1 MEILFNTP
9 RPSVPAAVRV
19 PVFGVAASVRAHVP
33 AMAAVA
39 GVSTTGEFS
48 KCSKSNSMGTV
59 SYLAEGTAVSILV
72 DGKQASVQLQTAKA
86 RMAQGGNARGIP
98 PRGRPV

>member
-1 MEILFNTP
+1 MVSIWNAP
-9 RPSVPAAVRV
+9 RPSVPAVRV
-19 PVFGVAASVRAHVP
+19 PAFAVSPTQAHVLGFVAAAAP
-33 AMAAVA
+33 ACK
-39 GVSTTGEFS
+39 TRTN
-48 KCSKSNSMGTV
+48 NSMDTI

>member
-1 MEILFNTP
+1 VKSIWNAP
-9 RPSVPAAVRV
+9 RPSVPTVCVSAFATSPART
-19 PVFGVAASVRAHVP
+19 HVP
-33 AMAAVA
+33 GLLAVTAPTGKA
-39 GVSTTGEFS
+39 G
-48 KCSKSNSMGTV
+48 KNISMGTV

-72 DGKQASVQLQTAKA
+72 DGKQESVQLQTATA

>member
-1 MEILFNTP
+1 VKTVVSIWNAP
-9 RPSVPAAVRV
+9 RPSMPAVRV
-19 PVFGVAASVRAHVP
+19 PAFAVTPAQAHVLGLGAVAAPVCNTWRD
-33 AMAAVA
+33 
-39 GVSTTGEFS
+39 
-48 KCSKSNSMGTV
+48 NSMGTV

-72 DGKQASVQLQTAKA
+72 DGKQASTQLQAAKA

>member
-1 MEILFNTP
+1 VKTVVSIWNAP
-9 RPSVPAAVRV
+9 RPSLPAVRV
-19 PVFGVAASVRAHVP
+19 PAFAVTSAQAHVLGIGAVAAP
-33 AMAAVA
+33 IC
-39 GVSTTGEFS
+39 
-48 KCSKSNSMGTV
+48 KQNNSMGTV

-72 DGKQASVQLQTAKA
+72 DGKQASTQLQTAKA

>member
-1 MEILFNTP
+1 VKTVVSILNAP
-9 RPSVPAAVRV
+9 RPSMPAVRV
-19 PVFGVAASVRAHVP
+19 PAFAVTPAPTHVLGLVAVAAPNCKTR
-33 AMAAVA
+33 
-39 GVSTTGEFS
+39 
-48 KCSKSNSMGTV
+48 KDNSMGTV

-72 DGKQASVQLQTAKA
+72 DRKQASAWLQTAQA

>member
-1 MEILFNTP
+1 VKSIWSAP
-9 RPSVPAAVRV
+9 RPSMPTVGVPAFAVS
-19 PVFGVAASVRAHVP
+19 PAQAHVLGLV
-33 AMAAVA
+33 AVA
-39 GVSTTGEFS
+39 TPASCKARTH
-48 KCSKSNSMGTV
+48 NSMGTV

-72 DGKQASVQLQTAKA
+72 DGKQASAWLQTAQA

>member
-1 MEILFNTP
+1 MKTVVSIWNAP
-9 RPSVPAAVRV
+9 RPSTPAVRV
-19 PVFGVAASVRAHVP
+19 PAFTVSPTQAHVLGLGAVAAP
-33 AMAAVA
+33 NC
-39 GVSTTGEFS
+39 TTH
-48 KCSKSNSMGTV
+48 NSMGTV

-72 DGKQASVQLQTAKA
+72 DGKQASTQLQTAKA

>member
-1 MEILFNTP
+1 MKTVVSIWNAP
-9 RPSVPAAVRV
+9 RPSTPAVRV
-19 PVFGVAASVRAHVP
+19 PAFTVSPTQAHVLGLGAVAAP
-33 AMAAVA
+33 NC
-39 GVSTTGEFS
+39 TTREN
-48 KCSKSNSMGTV
+48 NSMGTV

>member
-1 MEILFNTP
+1 
-9 RPSVPAAVRV
+9 
-19 PVFGVAASVRAHVP
+19 
-33 AMAAVA
+33 
-39 GVSTTGEFS
+39 
-48 KCSKSNSMGTV
+48 MGTV

-72 DGKQASVQLQTAKA
+72 DRKQASALLQTAQA

>member
-1 MEILFNTP
+1 VTTVKSIWNAP
-9 RPSVPAAVRV
+9 RPSVPAVRV
-19 PVFGVAASVRAHVP
+19 PAFATSPAQAH
-33 AMAAVA
+33 ALGLLAVTAPTGKA
-39 GVSTTGEFS
+39 G
-48 KCSKSNSMGTV
+48 KNNSMGTV